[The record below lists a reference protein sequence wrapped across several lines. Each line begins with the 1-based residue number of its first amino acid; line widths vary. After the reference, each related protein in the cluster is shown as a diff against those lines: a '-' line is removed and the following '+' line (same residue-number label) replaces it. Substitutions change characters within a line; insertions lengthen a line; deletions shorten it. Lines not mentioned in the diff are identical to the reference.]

1 MVAAAAC
8 GTTVPHASKRLS
20 QGGQQVVAGG
30 SGNNQGAATDANG
43 NPIPGGS
50 SVNGGGGGGGAG
62 GSSTGG
68 RAGSVSAAGSTTGG
82 GSSSSSSSGGGSAPP
97 GVTATTINL
106 GLLYSVNGGAANA
119 AVGAGGISQGDEK
132 ANDQILIDDINAHGG
147 VLGRKLVPVYHAIDA
162 TSADTIDSQL
172 QAACDDLTQDHKVF
186 AVFTGGTESFKQ
198 CLQSRGVAALEDD
211 LTGSD
216 TATFQRYPY
225 YLEIGSMN
233 LDRIAA
239 AEVPALQ
246 AQGYFAPWDSVNGTT
261 AATGKAKTGIVTYD
275 SPSFAHAVDKVLVPA
290 LANLGYAPDQ
300 ADIVRVQ
307 ELHRESDAG
316 AISAQVSSA
325 VLKLHSDGV
334 EHVFVFEA
342 NGLLTLFFM
351 SAAESQ
357 HYFPRYGSNT
367 QNGNQALLDAGDVQ
381 KQQLV
386 GSMGIGWLP
395 SLDITPSENTDD
407 GPYSNDARR
416 RCLALMKAHGQ
427 TYSDTNAEA
436 VALGTCNQFSFFHDA
451 VTAGGPTISRDTL
464 IAGAYK
470 LGSSWQHN
478 VVFATFFGPGHH
490 DGVAAFRYW
499 AFQDQCGCMRYTTGN
514 IHAD

>member
-20 QGGQQVVAGG
+20 QGGQQVSAGG
-30 SGNNQGAATDANG
+30 VNDQGAVATDSNG
-43 NPIPGGS
+43 NPI
-50 SVNGGGGGGGAG
+50 AG
-62 GSSTGG
+62 GSSASASGTNGTSGSRATG
-68 RAGSVSAAGSTTGG
+68 RSGSASAAGSTTGG
-82 GSSSSSSSGGGSAPP
+82 GSSSSSSSGVGSAPP
-97 GVTATTINL
+97 GVTATTINI

-119 AVGAGGISQGDEK
+119 AVGAGGISQGDQK

-147 VLGRKLVPVYHAIDA
+147 VLGRKLVPIFHAIDA

-186 AVFTGGTESFKQ
+186 VVFSGGTESFKQ
-198 CLQSRGVAALEDD
+198 CIQSRGVAALEDD

-216 TATFQRYPY
+216 GATFQRFPN
-225 YLEIGSMN
+225 YLEIGSLN
-233 LDRIAA
+233 VDRIAA

-246 AQGYFAPWDSVNGTT
+246 AQGYFAPWDSVNGAT

-275 SPSFAHAVDKVLVPA
+275 SPSFAHAVDQVLVPA
-290 LANLGYAPDQ
+290 LAKLGFGPDQ
-300 ADIVRVQ
+300 ADIVRVP

-316 AISAQVSSA
+316 AISASVSSA

-351 SAAESQ
+351 NAAESQ

-367 QNGNQALLDAGDVQ
+367 QNGNQALLDAGDIQ
-381 KQQLV
+381 KQQLI

-416 RCLALMKAHGQ
+416 HCLALMKAHGQ

-436 VALGTCNQFSFFHDA
+436 VALGTCNVFSFFHDA
-451 VTAGGPTISRDTL
+451 MTAGGPTISRDGL
-464 IAGAYK
+464 IAGAHK

-478 VVFATFFGPGHH
+478 VVFGTFFGPGHH

-499 AFQDQCGCMRYTTGN
+499 SFQDNCGCMHYTTGN